1 MHQIFVLII
10 VISYI
15 SINEFDFSDGVNMRI
30 KMLLTLLVCFILTSL
45 SCGKK
50 TVPNPVVIL
59 NTNLGD
65 IELTL
70 DANKAPVS
78 VENFVKYVNEGFYD
92 STIIHRVVPRFVVQ
106 GGGYDTFLKEKTTHE
121 PIKNESGNGL
131 SNIRGSLA
139 MARSNAPNS
148 ATSQFYINLKNNTQ
162 LDEMKY
168 AVFGQVTGGMAV
180 VDSIAARE
188 TNDIGDAFTNFPVK
202 TIIIIKASLKK

>member
-1 MHQIFVLII
+1 
-10 VISYI
+10 
-15 SINEFDFSDGVNMRI
+15 MRR
-30 KMLLTLLVCFILTSL
+30 KMLFMALFCFILSFI

-59 NTNLGD
+59 NTNIGD

-106 GGGYDTFLKEKTTHE
+106 GGGYDTLLKEKPTHE

-148 ATSQFYINLKNNTQ
+148 ATSQFYINLKDNTQ

-168 AVFGQVTGGMAV
+168 AVFGQVTGGLAV

-188 TNDIGDAFTNFPVK
+188 TNDIGGAFTNFPIK
-202 TIIIIKASLKK
+202 AIIIIKASLKK